1 MRRPRPEPAA
11 WPAHA
16 HADADADAPAAAS
29 WPAGACSWRAVR
41 SERAAEGVV
50 PGWQALPAVRQAR
63 VPLPAVRRTMF
74 TLTVYADFLF
84 MKQLCCKLSRSS

>member
-11 WPAHA
+11 RP
-16 HADADADAPAAAS
+16 ADADAPAAAAAAS
-29 WPAGACSWRAVR
+29 AGPAAAYSWRAVR

-50 PGWQALPAVRQAR
+50 PGWQALSAVRQAR

>member
-16 HADADADAPAAAS
+16 DAPASAPAPA
-29 WPAGACSWRAVR
+29 PAGPASAYSWRAVR
-41 SERAAEGVV
+41 SKRAAEGVV
-50 PGWQALPAVRQAR
+50 PGWQALSAVRQAR